1 MKKRNYLGTFVY
13 YYNILNYVI
22 SDMLSQWD
30 LAIDAFSIGACI
42 ANKTQRFRGGINIS
56 RIINDDMIPVFSE
69 SHTDSPADSSAAA
82 CN

>member
-1 MKKRNYLGTFVY
+1 MSLWQHVKFGIT
-13 YYNILNYVI
+13 YVK
-22 SDMLSQWD
+22 LHQ
-30 LAIDAFSIGACI
+30 FSIGACI

-56 RIINDDMIPVFSE
+56 RIINDDMIPIFSE